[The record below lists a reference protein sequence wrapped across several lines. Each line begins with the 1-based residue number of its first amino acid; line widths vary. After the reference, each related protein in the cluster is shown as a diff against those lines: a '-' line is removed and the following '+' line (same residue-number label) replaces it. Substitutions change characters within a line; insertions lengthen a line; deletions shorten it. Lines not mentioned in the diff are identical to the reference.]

1 MAYLRIIPSLLLSKK
16 KLVKGVQF
24 KNHKIAGGPNS
35 TILAYDSQG
44 ADEISLIDI
53 DTYHSHKE
61 PDYETLNKI
70 SESCSTPITF
80 GGGITNLDIALKVI
94 RSGAEK
100 VYLNRAVLKNQDI
113 LKELSKKIGSQAIVV
128 GINLIKKEKK
138 FKIYEAEGSNYDLF
152 DYLNKVQKLGA
163 GEIKITFAEREGKK
177 LGLDLEIC
185 KRILKFLSVP
195 CVFEGGIGSL
205 EDIKNAFM
213 NNVNAVGLGTMLI
226 FSDYNIVKIKKYLLN
241 ENFKIRIWYCI

>member
-1 MAYLRIIPSLLLSKK
+1 MSYLRIIPSLLLSKK

-35 TILAYDSQG
+35 TILAFDSQG

-53 DTYHSHKE
+53 DTYSSNQE

-70 SESCSTPITF
+70 SESCSTPVTF

-100 VYLNRAVLKNQDI
+100 IYLNRAVLKNQNI
-113 LKELSKKIGSQAIVV
+113 LKDLSKTIGKQAIVV
-128 GINLIKKEKK
+128 GINLIKKGKK
-138 FKIYEAEGSNYDLF
+138 FKIYEKEGSNHDLF
-152 DYLNKVQKLGA
+152 DYLNKVQMLGA
-163 GEIKITFAEREGKK
+163 GEIKITFVEREGKK

-185 KRILKFLSVP
+185 RRILNCLSIP

-205 EDIKNAFM
+205 DDIKNAFV
-213 NNVNAVGLGTMLI
+213 NNINAVSLGTMLI
-226 FSDYNIVKIKKYLLN
+226 FSDYNIVKIKKYLIN
-241 ENFKIRIWYCI
+241 ENFKIRT